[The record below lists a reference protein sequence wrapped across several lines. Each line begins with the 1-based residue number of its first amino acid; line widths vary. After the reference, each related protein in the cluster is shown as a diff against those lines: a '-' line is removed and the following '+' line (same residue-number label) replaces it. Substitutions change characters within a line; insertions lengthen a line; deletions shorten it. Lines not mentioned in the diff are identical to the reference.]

1 MTHHTGKIFDKQK
14 TTEEEM
20 RKLIIKS
27 AQIADELGMVGNP
40 PYDPSTDQDFSQK
53 LDRNSINKTSLFD
66 FIVVKAFESFKLFSV
81 LIALLIL

>member
-1 MTHHTGKIFDKQK
+1 MPQYSSKVFDKPK
-14 TTEEEM
+14 LTKSEM
-20 RKLIIKS
+20 HKLIIKS

-66 FIVVKAFESFKLFSV
+66 FMVVKVYESFKLFSV
-81 LIALLIL
+81 LIAVFIL